1 MKIPIPNTEENLT
14 DPSYRYQRDVVKINK
29 SGQQYVLE
37 NIVEIASQLHVS
49 VDSIKKF
56 LQNKLN
62 QPVILD
68 KKTNQL
74 KIKSITSS
82 LENYIEEYIKLY
94 VLCKKCNKPELDNKK
109 CKCCGYNN
117 I

>member
-1 MKIPIPNTEENLT
+1 MKIPIPNTKENQF
-14 DPSYRYQRDVVKINK
+14 DPSYRYQRDAIRITK

-37 NIVEIASQLHVS
+37 NIVDISNQLHVS

-62 QPVILD
+62 QPIILD

-74 KIKSITSS
+74 KIKSITLP
-82 LENYIEEYIKLY
+82 LENYIEEFIKLY
-94 VLCKKCNKPELDNKK
+94 VLCKKCNKPELDNKT
-109 CKCCGYNN
+109 CKCCGYKG
-117 I
+117 